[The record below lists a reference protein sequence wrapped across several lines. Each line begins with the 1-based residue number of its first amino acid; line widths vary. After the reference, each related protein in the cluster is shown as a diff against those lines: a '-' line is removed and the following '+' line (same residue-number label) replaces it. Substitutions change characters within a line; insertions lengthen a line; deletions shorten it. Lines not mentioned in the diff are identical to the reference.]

1 MTLARIETVRDLC
14 SQGRWNA
21 AVGILVEADAA
32 VVADFMMTL
41 PFEEQRALF
50 RAMPVAFAA
59 SLIGCF
65 TYFHAY
71 VLSALASRAGD
82 AFDRGRDESGGS
94 RSFSRRAA

>member
-1 MTLARIETVRDLC
+1 M
-14 SQGRWNA
+14 
-21 AVGILVEADAA
+21 GILVEADAA

-71 VLSALASRAGD
+71 VLLHSRPAQEMQLIVD
-82 AFDRGRDESGGS
+82 AMNPADRDLVP
-94 RSFSRRAA
+94 